1 MMIGNFGLLVAISCL
16 IAVPV
21 ASVFM
26 DKWLKLFSYNTGLT
40 VTPFLLSALTVAGTT
55 LLTVI
60 FHTVRAAMANPVK
73 GLRSE

>member
-1 MMIGNFGLLVAISCL
+1 VLLVGISCL
-16 IAVPV
+16 IAFPV
-21 ASVFM
+21 ALLFM

-40 VTPFLLSALTVAGTT
+40 ATPFLLSALILLVIT

-60 FHTVRAAMANPVK
+60 FHTVRAAMANPVT